1 MSRLAFGGQGKSG
14 IEGKYKFVPLPWTE
28 DGANDATYVCEF
40 TGAAGANEVGVG
52 GGLTGADLV
61 LTQNA
66 NPGSDGTYRTIQDGT
81 FQSFYG
87 TMAFYNAFAQAP
99 LGWSMVL
106 RHKNLVG
113 SNAYLVNL
121 LGQDA
126 AGFQAMDLR
135 LLKNSSTFTLSAG
148 SSNNVSGLGVGLKL
162 PATNELWPV
171 TGQPYM
177 TIASL
182 DYAKG
187 ICFAGI
193 LQDNEVFPSKLTD
206 FLTFSINQFSED
218 FAGPNQ
224 ITAYNAGVYKCIL
237 GSFLSYGS
245 NYSGGQT
252 VKSLT
257 LAKRP
262 CYIPA

>member
-1 MSRLAFGGQGKSG
+1 MSRLAFGAPGKSG
-14 IEGKYKFVPLPWTE
+14 IDGKYKFVPLPWE
-28 DGANDATYVCEF
+28 ENAADELTYVCEF
-40 TGAAGANEVGVG
+40 TGAAGTNEVGVG
-52 GGLTGADLV
+52 AGLSGADLV
-61 LTQNA
+61 LTQYA
-66 NPGSDGTYRTIQDGT
+66 NPGSDGTHRTIQDGT

-87 TMAFYNAFAQAP
+87 TMAFYTAFAQSP
-99 LGWSMVL
+99 LGWSFVL
-106 RHKNLVG
+106 RNTNLNG
-113 SNAYLVNL
+113 ANTYLVNL
-121 LGQDA
+121 MGQDTS
-126 AGFQAMDLR
+126 GSQSMELR
-135 LLKNSSTFTLSAG
+135 LLKNTSTFTLSVG
-148 SSNNVSGLGVGLKL
+148 SSNSVLGMGVGLKL

-193 LQDNEVFPSKLTD
+193 LQDNGVFPSKLTD
-206 FLTFSINQFSED
+206 FLTFSINQFPED